1 MTNELKNKN
10 LKNTWE
16 RFASIAD
23 NAVYVLFF
31 ILMLCS
37 LCILLYSNTVY
48 SFKVY
53 LNYSN
58 ILLLVYGILTSVIVL
73 LIVSFTKDFKVN
85 INKLTLVLFLL
96 ISYISFNIAFQFK
109 WDNYFIIRN
118 AQLIVGGA
126 ESKDL
131 SSDYFSMYPNNFF
144 LLMIFTLI
152 LKIHN
157 VIGIFTMNGNYMP
170 VILFQCALMSM
181 AARTLYLII
190 YDMCKKHNIALFGF
204 LLYSFSIVLSGMS
217 VITYSDQVALIF
229 PLLVLRLFQL
239 MDNKK
244 HILLKVIGIIVC
256 SYTSMIIKPPTVI
269 PLIAILMY
277 AAVHSINKINKNII
291 KYIVCISICIAIL
304 ITGHSFVK
312 DKFIAYSGLEI
323 EKNGGMSPWH
333 FVMMGLNK
341 DTQGLFSG
349 DDVQFSKE
357 SIKNHSNGAVQKEVA
372 ISRFQELIN
381 SGEFLSHL
389 ERKIL
394 NSLGDGSY
402 YWHQVTTFKKGEFE
416 DLNYHVTPFLKT
428 IYLREGKI
436 DKIAFQQSIWLTMLF
451 ISLFS
456 IFLKKNK
463 EQTVMI
469 LSLIGFVLF
478 MLIFEA
484 GPRTLMNFISYY
496 IILSMMV
503 LSNLSDIIMKKLNKK

>member
-1 MTNELKNKN
+1 MTTELKNKN
-10 LKNTWE
+10 SKNAWE
-16 RFASIAD
+16 KFASIAD

-31 ILMLCS
+31 MLMLCS
-37 LCILLYSNTVY
+37 LCILLFSNTVY

-96 ISYISFNIAFQFK
+96 ISYISFNIAFQFT
-109 WDNYFIIRN
+109 WDNYYVIDN
-118 AQLIVGGA
+118 AKLIAAGA
-126 ESKDL
+126 ESKYL
-131 SSDYFSMYPNNFF
+131 SSEYFSIYPNNFF
-144 LLMIFTLI
+144 LLMIFSFI
-152 LKIHN
+152 AKMHN
-157 VIGIFTMNGNYMP
+157 VFGIFTMNGNYMP

-239 MDNKK
+239 LDNKK
-244 HILLKVIGIIVC
+244 HTVIKVIGIIVC
-256 SYTSMIIKPPTVI
+256 SYIALLIKPPTVI
-269 PLIAILMY
+269 PLIAILLY

-291 KYIVCISICIAIL
+291 KYIACVAICIVIL
-304 ITGHSFVK
+304 ISGHSMLK
-312 DKFIAYSGLEI
+312 NRFIAYSGLEI

-341 DTQGLFSG
+341 DTQGLFSW

-357 SIKNHSNGAVQKEVA
+357 SIKNHNNGVAQKEVA
-372 ISRFQELIN
+372 ISRFQDLIN
-381 SGEFLSHL
+381 TGEFFGHL

-394 NSLGDGSY
+394 NSLGDGSF
-402 YWHQVTTFKKGEFE
+402 YWYQVTTFKKGEFE
-416 DLNYHVTPFLKT
+416 DLNYHAAPFLKN
-428 IYLREGKI
+428 IYLREGKV
-436 DKIAFQQSIWLTMLF
+436 DKIAFQQSIWITMLF

-463 EQTVMI
+463 EQIVMI

-484 GPRTLMNFISYY
+484 GPRTLMNFMSYY

-503 LSNLSDIIMKKLNKK
+503 LSNLSDRIMRRFNK